1 LSLDNI
7 AYLIYTSGSTGIPKG
22 VAVTHRGVADFAT
35 ELHDRCTVTPDSRV
49 LHFSSPSFD
58 ASVLEYLMAF
68 GAGAELVIA
77 APAIRG
83 GSELAELLRTEHVT
97 HGFVTPTVLA
107 TLDPTGLDGFTE
119 VVTGGEAC
127 PPELVT
133 RWAVGRRLY
142 DAYGPTEATI
152 MSNISDRLVP
162 DTPVTVGGPVRGVH
176 EVVLDARL
184 RPVPVGVAGELYL
197 AGAGVARGYHGRAG
211 LTAARFTADPYG

>member
-1 LSLDNI
+1 LENFAVEQSSRY
-7 AYLIYTSGSTGIPKG
+7 ATS
-22 VAVTHRGVADFAT
+22 
-35 ELHDRCTVTPDSRV
+35 PDSRV

-68 GAGAELVIA
+68 GAGAGLVIA
-77 APAIRG
+77 GPAIRG
-83 GSELAELLRTEHVT
+83 GGELGELLCTEHVT

-107 TLDPTGLDGFTE
+107 TLDPAGLDGFAE
-119 VVTGGEAC
+119 VVVGGEAC
-127 PPELVT
+127 PPELVA

-142 DAYGPTEATI
+142 DGYGPTEATI

-197 AGAGVARGYHGRAG
+197 AGAGVARG
-211 LTAARFTADPYG
+211 